1 MLDCHASHIR
11 KNQNKEDNMI
21 TVMGATGHTGK
32 KITEALLET
41 GEQVRALGRSES
53 RLAEFTSAGA
63 EVLSG
68 EATDAAFLA
77 KAFRG
82 ADAVYTL
89 LPTDRR
95 APDYR
100 AEQDRQGEAIVKAIR
115 ESGVHYV
122 AALSSLGADLSEGTG
137 VIAGLH
143 AQEERLKGLVGTNVL
158 LLRPVSFFENFYDA
172 LGLIKHEGINADS
185 VAPDLAIPMVATCDI
200 ANVAAKALKARDWK
214 GVVVRELLGPCDL
227 SYAEATRILG
237 ERIGKPDLN
246 YVQFSYADEAKALVQ
261 AGLSESFA
269 ELYVAMTRAFNEAK
283 IKAQQGRTP
292 ENTTP
297 TRFEDFVPELVRAY
311 HAA

>member
-1 MLDCHASHIR
+1 
-11 KNQNKEDNMI
+11 MI

-32 KITEALLET
+32 KITEALLRT

-53 RLAEFTSAGA
+53 KLAELKSAGA
-63 EVLSG
+63 EVISG

-77 KAFRG
+77 NAFRG

-115 ESGVHYV
+115 ESGIRYLV
-122 AALSSLGADLSEGTG
+122 ALSSLGADLSEGTG
-137 VIAGLH
+137 VIAGLY
-143 AQEERLKGLVGTNVL
+143 AQEERLKGLESTNVL

-185 VAPDLAIPMVATCDI
+185 VAPELAVPMVATRDI

-214 GVVVRELLGPCDL
+214 GVVVRELLGPRDL

-246 YVQFSYADEAKALVQ
+246 YVQLSYADEAKALVQ

-269 ELYVAMTRAFNEAK
+269 DLYVAMTRAFNEAK
-283 IKAQQGRTP
+283 IKAHEGRTP

-297 TRFEDFVPELVRAY
+297 TRFEDFVPDLARAY
-311 HAA
+311 QAA